1 MYDEKVNNASL
12 KFSAYDI
19 ANFKKMYKLGPELG
33 RGGFGTVYS
42 GFRIKDGLPVAVK
55 FVGRHNVTEWSTVS
69 ASGLSFPDASLIKA
83 FGDRGD
89 GEENSRLSGWWVR
102 ERICSHRGE

>member
-1 MYDEKVNNASL
+1 
-12 KFSAYDI
+12 
-19 ANFKKMYKLGPELG
+19 MYKLGPELG

-69 ASGLSFPDASLIKA
+69 ASGLCLFPSASLIKA
-83 FGDRGD
+83 S
-89 GEENSRLSGWWVR
+89 EP
-102 ERICSHRGE
+102 

>member
-1 MYDEKVNNASL
+1 
-12 KFSAYDI
+12 
-19 ANFKKMYKLGPELG
+19 MYKLGPELG

-69 ASGLSFPDASLIKA
+69 ASGLPIP
-83 FGDRGD
+83 
-89 GEENSRLSGWWVR
+89 
-102 ERICSHRGE
+102 